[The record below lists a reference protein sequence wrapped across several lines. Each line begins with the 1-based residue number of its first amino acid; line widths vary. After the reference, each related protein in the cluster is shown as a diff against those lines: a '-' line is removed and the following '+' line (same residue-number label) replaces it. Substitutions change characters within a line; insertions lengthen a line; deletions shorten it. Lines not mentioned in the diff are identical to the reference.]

1 LQSHSICS
9 TNGDGHLWDG
19 SAYVVGSRQRKAPVG
34 RNIKDKSE
42 VFKKNALQ
50 GILGQTY
57 SVKPITRP
65 SAARNEVNFCAEML
79 GTPPLLLDVLVLEA
93 PAAVLD
99 VWEPPLGAVLVGATP
114 LAEARKA
121 S

>member
-1 LQSHSICS
+1 
-9 TNGDGHLWDG
+9 
-19 SAYVVGSRQRKAPVG
+19 VG
-34 RNIKDKSE
+34 RNIKVKSE
-42 VFKKNALQ
+42 IFKKTALQ

-57 SVKPITRP
+57 SVKLAMRP
-65 SAARNEVNFCAEML
+65 SAARNEVSFCAEML
-79 GTPPLLLDVLVLEA
+79 GMPLLDLDVLVLEA

-121 S
+121 SYVFSAVGLMAKTIPDLQ